1 MCLLNAKEIK
11 TIKEDITCFKV
22 FKFHGELL
30 DKTVLYSPSYEKRWK
45 KGELYST
52 GNTLPSF
59 GYESFNLITGISVHE
74 QAYHSFKNVDDA
86 ISYARTRKSGTDLSL
101 CVCECTIPKNTKY
114 LYMGRTLL
122 RGFEAYASERLRIKK
137 YSYCIY

>member
-1 MCLLNAKEIK
+1 MCLSNAKEIK

-22 FKFHGELL
+22 FKFNGELL
-30 DKTVLYSPSYEKRWK
+30 DKTTLYSPVYEKRWK

-52 GNTLPSF
+52 GSAYPSF
-59 GYESFNLITGISVHE
+59 DYEWSSGISICG
-74 QAYHSFKNVDDA
+74 QAYHSFKNIDDA
-86 ISYARTRKSGTDLSL
+86 ISYARAYKEATHFSI

-114 LYMGRTLL
+114 LYKGRTGLNS
-122 RGFEAYASERLRIKK
+122 FEAYASERLRIKK

>member
-1 MCLLNAKEIK
+1 MCLSNAKEIK

-22 FKFHGELL
+22 FKFDGELS
-30 DKTVLYSPSYEKRWK
+30 DRAILYSPSYEKKWI
-45 KGELYST
+45 KGGLYST
-52 GNTLPSF
+52 GNTSPSF
-59 GYESFNLITGISVHE
+59 GYESFNLTGVSVHG

-86 ISYARTRKSGTDLSL
+86 ISYARLLKEGTHFSI

-114 LYMGRTLL
+114 LYKGRTLL
-122 RGFEAYASERLRIKK
+122 KGYEAYASERLKIKK